1 MNIPEPVKLMG
12 MPGSPYT
19 RKMLAYL
26 RYRHIRYEL
35 FLGDQATRAG
45 MPKPKVG
52 LHPAVRESV

>member
-1 MNIPEPVKLMG
+1 MTIKQPVQFKG

-35 FLGDQATRAG
+35 LFGDQADSLDL
-45 MPKPKVG
+45 PKAKVG
-52 LHPAVRESV
+52 L